1 LACWR
6 FTTPGLGNLTQG
18 QGSRHLKLAWSGEAT
33 FSILVSVIGRIAD
46 DFLMIIEGFSDT
58 LK

>member
-1 LACWR
+1 
-6 FTTPGLGNLTQG
+6 
-18 QGSRHLKLAWSGEAT
+18 
-33 FSILVSVIGRIAD
+33 LVSAIGRIAD